1 MTTFAYVEPRSRSGL
16 IALSDV
22 AEIADSLKHG
32 SLAILPTETGYMLAA
47 LATSEEAIK
56 RAFTAKGRAAAAVMH
71 VACASLAMAQT
82 AGVLTEAASTLLG
95 RFTPGPLSVIVDK
108 TDLLP
113 DDLVTLN
120 GTVGIRIPDHPGTL
134 QVINAVGSPLTATSL
149 NSSGSTLSSV
159 AEESLQTMN
168 WPSDGVIHVLLDD
181 AGITYNSASTLVRLT
196 GPGAEILRVGPVSEE
211 QIRQA
216 LADSTSR

>member
-1 MTTFAYVEPRSRSGL
+1 MSRFAYVKPHSPSGM

-22 AEIADSLKHG
+22 AEIADSLRRG
-32 SLAILPTETGYMLAA
+32 CLAILPTETGYMLAA
-47 LATSEEAIK
+47 LATSEDAVK
-56 RAFTAKGRAAAAVMH
+56 KAFTAKGRAAAAVMH
-71 VACASLAMAQT
+71 VACASLAMAQS
-82 AGVLTEAASTLLG
+82 AGVLTDAAATLLG
-95 RFTPGPLSVIVDK
+95 RFTPGPLSVIVNK

-134 QVINAVGSPLTATSL
+134 QVVNAVGLPLTATSL

-159 AEESLQTMN
+159 DEESLETMN
-168 WPSDGVIHVLLDD
+168 WPRDETIHVLLDN
-181 AGITYNSASTLVRLT
+181 AAVTYSSASTLVRLT
-196 GPGAEILRVGPVSEE
+196 GPGVEILRAGPISEE

-216 LADSTSR
+216 LAG